1 MKLNLILGGIAV
13 AIAAIAVSVPI
24 VREAQANKAAEEIV
38 EDYKL
43 CSQGYSLLGKA
54 EQTAKL
60 MGSKDEPRGLKEHL
74 ATLKSVERSC
84 ARYND
89 YLAKWGTFKI
99 VPSEELVL
107 ALVSRYEPERLKQK

>member
-13 AIAAIAVSVPI
+13 AVAAIAVSIPV
-24 VREAQANKAAEEIV
+24 VKEAQANKAAEEIAQ
-38 EDYKL
+38 DYKL
-43 CSQGYSLLGKA
+43 CSQGYPLLGKE

-60 MGSKDEPRGLKEHL
+60 VGSRDEPRWLKEHL
-74 ATLKSVERSC
+74 VTLRSVEQSC

-107 ALVSRYEPERLKQK
+107 ALVSLYEPERLKQK